1 MPQPLDMKKLTIH
14 TSKLLTIITA
24 LMVTCYLT
32 ANTMA
37 VKVIHVFGISIF
49 DAGTII
55 FPLTYMLGE
64 LTTELFGA
72 KQARQIVW
80 MTFACQLIFTLFAWI
95 GTVLPYP
102 TEMEEVAQAYNKVFG
117 FVPRIMLA
125 SLTAFLVGEMTNVH
139 VMAYIKQHF
148 GGPLWTR
155 TITSSLL
162 GYILDTSIF
171 VLIAFGATLPVKQ
184 LISMILIQIGLKV
197 LIEATCS
204 TPLTYLITGLVKS
217 ED

>member
-1 MPQPLDMKKLTIH
+1 MKKNTIP
-14 TSKLLTIITA
+14 TSKLLTIIAA

-32 ANTMA
+32 ANVMA

-72 KQARQIVW
+72 RKARQIVW
-80 MTFACQLIFTLFAWI
+80 LTFVCQLIFTLFAWI
-95 GTVLPYP
+95 GTLLPYP
-102 TEMEEVAQAYNKVFG
+102 MEMETSATAYSTVFT

-125 SLTAFLVGEMTNVH
+125 SLSAFLVGEMTNVH
-139 VMAYIKQHF
+139 AMAYIKQHW
-148 GGPLWTR
+148 GGPLWIR

-162 GYILDTSIF
+162 GYTLDTCIF
-171 VLIAFGATLPVKQ
+171 VLIAFGTSLPMEQ
-184 LISMILIQIGLKV
+184 LSSMILIQIGVKI

-204 TPLTYLITGLVKS
+204 TPLTYLLSRMIIKNKT
-217 ED
+217 